1 MTSMKIYYQN
11 LIKMTIKLQDLIRT
25 HFNLMVNL
33 FRKIKMLMMEAI
45 SSIINRN
52 NFFLKILWIIY
63 RAKKVIHLTKKSIL
77 KKIRFYKDLAVIYR
91 GFNRLSN
98 SKKLSAKI

>member
-11 LIKMTIKLQDLIRT
+11 LIKMTIKLQDLKRT
-25 HFNLMVNL
+25 HFNLKANL
-33 FRKIKMLMMEAI
+33 FRKMKMLLMVAI

-52 NFFLKILWIIY
+52 NFFLKILWIIFL
-63 RAKKVIHLTKKSIL
+63 AKKVIPLTKKLIL

-98 SKKLSAKI
+98 SKKLSAKM